1 MSAGHTEAL
10 AGLKGELAAETAAAR
25 TIEAEADAAHAD
37 LAAARDAVITA
48 HADNNA
54 AAVKKATAARDKAE
68 GRVAELADRQAA
80 ALVRVQRAQHAAQ
93 AYETE
98 RARELIAELEP
109 DAAEAVKA
117 LERHA
122 AELVAADRRWNNVSA
137 EVSRLLQHVGNT
149 PRTTTPR
156 ASTS

>member
-1 MSAGHTEAL
+1 MPPRSRRPPQPATRPR
-10 AGLKGELAAETAAAR
+10 AAWP
-25 TIEAEADAAHAD
+25 
-37 LAAARDAVITA
+37 
-48 HADNNA
+48 NW
-54 AAVKKATAARDKAE
+54 
-68 GRVAELADRQAA
+68 ADRQAA

-98 RARELIAELEP
+98 HARELIAELEP

-149 PRTTTPR
+149 APHHN
-156 ASTS
+156 S